1 MWFVELSFSQMHGS
15 TGIFLFSLYLVFM
28 MEKRLS
34 TGAVTP
40 QLNKDI
46 WQIDCNTKIPLEAA
60 AGVERQSHWEPVGGI
75 QLLVQT

>member
-1 MWFVELSFSQMHGS
+1 MVCGAELFPDAWKHWD
-15 TGIFLFSLYLVFM
+15 FLFSLYLVFM

-34 TGAVTP
+34 TVTP

-46 WQIDCNTKIPLEAA
+46 WQTDCNTKIPLEAA